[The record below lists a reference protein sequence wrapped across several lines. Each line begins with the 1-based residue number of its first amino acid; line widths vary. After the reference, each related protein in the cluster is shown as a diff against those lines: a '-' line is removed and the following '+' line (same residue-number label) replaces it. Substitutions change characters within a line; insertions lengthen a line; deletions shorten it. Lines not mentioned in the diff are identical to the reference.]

1 MLSRFYH
8 FVDEV
13 GDGMIINCAFFTQG
27 TQLLRAEMN
36 EPSNF
41 MPTPDQDVLDIK
53 PLRTLAPMFPAPLG
67 VNTFNQST
75 TPPLIF
81 VTPAEQ
87 FQGGFGAWNNS
98 SAQSF
103 FAFGRKDAC
112 GGKAHTFGDQNV
124 DGGKAATFCDQDTV
138 GIQNTA
144 VGDQGCAGGQ
154 SAAHWTSDVS
164 ANANGPID
172 ATPISAYRATQ
183 PNVISLDDDDDD
195 DENYVG
201 NQTSVSGRKIKRP
214 SRLSGYNMNDGMGSD
229 SSNSMKTKRPK
240 PSHKKAANN
249 ELVVVPPSGDPR
261 EIVEAVLM
269 TFEALRRRHLQM
281 DEEQDTSK
289 RADLKASAI
298 MMARNLRANTGKR
311 IGVVPGVEI
320 GDIFYFRME
329 LCIIGLHA
337 PSMAGIDYMT
347 AKFGDEEDSIAIC
360 IVAAGGY
367 DNNDDDTDVLVY
379 SGSGGNSR
387 NSEERHD
394 QKLERGNLAL
404 ERSLS
409 RKNLIRVV
417 RGYKDP
423 GCLTGKVYIYDGLYR
438 IHESWKE
445 KTKNGTFCF
454 KYKLLREPGQPDGV
468 ATWKMSQKWL
478 ENPTTRGNV
487 LHPDLSSGAEN
498 LPVFLVNDIDNDKGL
513 HHFTYITQI
522 KHLKPPNSIKPAQGC
537 TCLSVCLPG
546 DANCSCAQRNG
557 GNLPYGSSGLLVCR
571 KPMVYECG
579 ESCRCS
585 FNCRNKVTQKGV
597 RIHFEVFKTGN
608 RGWGLRS
615 WDPIRAGSFLCE
627 YIGEAIDDA
636 KCDLDSHEDDYMF
649 QALCPGEKTLKWNYG
664 PELIGEQSTNISA
677 DTFEP
682 LPLKISAKKM
692 GNVSRFMNHSCAPN
706 VFWQPV
712 QFDHED
718 DLHPHIMFFALKHI
732 PPMTELTYDYGDIGT
747 DSSGVPRAKNCLC
760 GSSNCRGFFI

>member
-1 MLSRFYH
+1 
-8 FVDEV
+8 
-13 GDGMIINCAFFTQG
+13 
-27 TQLLRAEMN
+27 MN
-36 EPSNF
+36 RPSNF

-81 VTPAEQ
+81 VTPVEQ
-87 FQGGFGAWNNS
+87 FQGAFGAWNNS
-98 SAQSF
+98 AAKSF
-103 FAFGRKDAC
+103 FAFDGKDAC
-112 GGKAHTFGDQNV
+112 GGKADTFGDRNADGGKPTTFGDQ
-124 DGGKAATFCDQDTV
+124 DAV
-138 GIQNTA
+138 GRQNAA

-154 SAAHWTSDVS
+154 VAAHWTSDVG

-172 ATPISAYRATQ
+172 AAPISAYRATQ
-183 PNVISLDDDDDD
+183 PNIISLDDEDDD
-195 DENYVG
+195 DEIYVA
-201 NQTSVSGRKIKRP
+201 NQTSASGRKIKRS
-214 SRLSGYNMNDGMGSD
+214 SRLSGYNMNDGLGSD

-240 PSHKKAANN
+240 PSHKKASADN
-249 ELVVVPPSGDPR
+249 ELAMVPSSGDPR
-261 EIVEAVLM
+261 ETVEAVLM

-281 DEEQDTSK
+281 DEAHETSK
-289 RADLKASAI
+289 RADLKAGTI
-298 MMARNLRANTGKR
+298 MMSSNLRANTGKR

-329 LCIIGLHA
+329 LCVIGLHA

-347 AKFGDEEDSIAIC
+347 AKFGDEDDSIAIC

-379 SGSGGNSR
+379 SGSGGNSK
-387 NSEERHD
+387 NNEERHD

-409 RKNLIRVV
+409 RKNVIRVV

-445 KTKNGTFCF
+445 KTKSGIFCF
-454 KYKLLREPGQPDGV
+454 KYKLLREPGQPDGF
-468 ATWKMSQKWL
+468 AIWKKTQKWL
-478 ENPTTRGNV
+478 ENPTTRGSV
-487 LHPDLSSGAEN
+487 LHPDLSSGVEN
-498 LPVFLVNDIDNDKGL
+498 LSVFLVNDFDNDKGP
-513 HHFTYITQI
+513 HHFTYITQV
-522 KHLKPPNSIKPAQGC
+522 KHSKSLSCMKPLRGC

-546 DANCSCAQRNG
+546 DANCCCAQRNG

-579 ESCRCS
+579 ESCQCS

-597 RIHFEVFKTGN
+597 RIHFEVFKTAN

-627 YIGEAIDDA
+627 YVGEVIDDA
-636 KCDLDSHEDDYMF
+636 KCDLNSHEDDYMF
-649 QALCPGEKTLKWNYG
+649 QTLCPGERTLKWNYG

-682 LPLKISAKKM
+682 LPIKISAKKM

-718 DLHPHIMFFALKHI
+718 DPHPHIMFFALKHI

-747 DSSGVPRAKNCLC
+747 DSSDAPRAKKCLC

>member
-1 MLSRFYH
+1 
-8 FVDEV
+8 
-13 GDGMIINCAFFTQG
+13 
-27 TQLLRAEMN
+27 MN
-36 EPSNF
+36 RPSNF
-41 MPTPDQDVLDIK
+41 MPTPEQDVLDVK

-81 VTPAEQ
+81 VTPAGQ

-98 SAQSF
+98 AAKSF
-103 FAFGRKDAC
+103 SAFGSEDAS
-112 GGKAHTFGDQNV
+112 GGKAHKFGDQNT
-124 DGGKAATFCDQDTV
+124 GSGKAATFGDQDAF
-138 GIQNTA
+138 GSQNVATGVQDA
-144 VGDQGCAGGQ
+144 AGGQ
-154 SAAHWTSDVS
+154 TATDWTSDVS
-164 ANANGPID
+164 ANPNGPID
-172 ATPISAYRATQ
+172 ATPISSYRSTQ
-183 PNVISLDDDDDD
+183 PIVISLDDDDDD
-195 DENYVG
+195 NDDDDEPYAANK
-201 NQTSVSGRKIKRP
+201 TSASGRKIKRP
-214 SRLSGYNMNDGMGSD
+214 SRLSGYNVSDGLVSD
-229 SSNSMKTKRPK
+229 SSNSTKVKRPK
-240 PSHKKAANN
+240 SSHKKAAADNDHA
-249 ELVVVPPSGDPR
+249 LLPPSDDPR
-261 EIVEAVLM
+261 ETVEAVLM
-269 TFEALRRRHLQM
+269 TFEALRRRHLQL
-281 DEEQDTSK
+281 DEAQETNK

-298 MMARNLRANTGKR
+298 MMASNIRANSGKR

-347 AKFGDEEDSIAIC
+347 AKFGDEDDSVAIC

-379 SGSGGNSR
+379 SGSGGNSK

-409 RKNLIRVV
+409 RKNVIRVV

-445 KTKNGTFCF
+445 KTKSGIFCF

-468 ATWKMSQKWL
+468 SIWKMSQKWV
-478 ENPTTRGNV
+478 ENPITRGSV

-498 LPVFLVNDIDNDKGL
+498 LPVFLVNDIDSDKGP
-513 HHFTYITQI
+513 HHFTYTTQI
-522 KHLKPPNSIKPAQGC
+522 EHLNPLSSVKLSEGC
-537 TCLSVCLPG
+537 RCLSVCLPG
-546 DANCSCAQRNG
+546 DANCCCAQRNG
-557 GNLPYGSSGLLVCR
+557 GSLPYSSLGLLVCR
-571 KPMVYECG
+571 KTMVYECG

-585 FNCRNKVTQKGV
+585 FNCRNRVTQKGV

-615 WDPIRAGSFLCE
+615 WDAIRTGSFICE
-627 YIGEAIDDA
+627 YVGEVIDDA
-636 KCDLDSHEDDYMF
+636 KINLNDIEDDYIF
-649 QALCPGEKTLKWNYG
+649 QTVCPGERTLKWNYG
-664 PELIGEQSTNISA
+664 PELIGEQSTDISA
-677 DTFEP
+677 DTFET
-682 LPLKISAKKM
+682 LPIKISAKRM
-692 GNVSRFMNHSCAPN
+692 GNISRFMNHSCAPN

-718 DLHPHIMFFALKHI
+718 DHRPHIMFFALKHI
-732 PPMTELTYDYGDIGT
+732 PPMTELTYDYGDIGA
-747 DSSGVPRAKNCLC
+747 DSSGVRSPRAKNCLC